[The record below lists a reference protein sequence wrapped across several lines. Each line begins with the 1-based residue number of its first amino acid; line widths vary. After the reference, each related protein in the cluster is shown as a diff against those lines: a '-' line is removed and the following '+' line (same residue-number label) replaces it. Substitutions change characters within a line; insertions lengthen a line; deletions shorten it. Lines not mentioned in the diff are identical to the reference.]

1 MAKLSTTMML
11 LVAGGALM
19 SVAAAYFITS
29 APVGNARIQLM
40 PNDTELVSLGGAV
53 YVQNCAA
60 CHGAALQ
67 GQANWRSRMANGRLP
82 APPHDETG
90 HTWHHPDDYLFAVTK
105 YGIEAM
111 IKNTYPNNMPAYEDQ
126 LSDREIIAVLSYI
139 KSQWPRKIQR
149 QHDQISQRSINQ

>member
-1 MAKLSTTMML
+1 ML
-11 LVAGGALM
+11 LVAVGALM
-19 SVAAAYFITS
+19 SVAAAFFITS
-29 APVGNARIQLM
+29 APA
-40 PNDTELVSLGGAV
+40 
-53 YVQNCAA
+53 
-60 CHGAALQ
+60 
-67 GQANWRSRMANGRLP
+67 
-82 APPHDETG
+82 G

-149 QHDQISQRSINQ
+149 QHDQISQRSSNQ

>member
-1 MAKLSTTMML
+1 MESASEQIL
-11 LVAGGALM
+11 LGSALY
-19 SVAAAYFITS
+19 A
-29 APVGNARIQLM
+29 
-40 PNDTELVSLGGAV
+40 E
-53 YVQNCAA
+53 NCAS
-60 CHGAALQ
+60 CHGNKLQ
-67 GQANWRSRMANGRLP
+67 GQPKWNIEKDSDGHNY
-82 APPHDETG
+82 APPLNGTG

-149 QHDQISQRSINQ
+149 QHDQISQRSSNQ